1 MAVAVERG
9 RRGWTDLQAIAVSSN
24 EGAAANM
31 PLNQPLRLKFGIG
44 VCNRSAMNA
53 KYGRQFAA
61 RRDTVAGP
69 QVTRMNEG
77 AQLIAKLN
85 VKRNMAFGLKV

>member
-1 MAVAVERG
+1 
-9 RRGWTDLQAIAVSSN
+9 
-24 EGAAANM
+24 
-31 PLNQPLRLKFGIG
+31 
-44 VCNRSAMNA
+44 MNA

-61 RRDTVAGP
+61 RRDPVAGP

>member
-1 MAVAVERG
+1 
-9 RRGWTDLQAIAVSSN
+9 
-24 EGAAANM
+24 
-31 PLNQPLRLKFGIG
+31 
-44 VCNRSAMNA
+44 MNA

-77 AQLIAKLN
+77 AQLITKLN